1 MTIVA
6 LHHTDKDMFAIAD
19 GLISRGDR
27 RVIAEDQKIV
37 LFTPRYKIP
46 QVRLGHFDGFSEYA
60 GGSYGL
66 AYAGNYTIVST
77 IVKRFTDI
85 VNRLLV
91 IDRESAEGGKPTIYQ
106 RDNAHD
112 YFRSCSYDDTYNFD
126 RDELLPIT
134 VNFLM
139 NILQRVST
147 KACTDFAANAMERPD
162 AHFAIFGADK
172 IGHDSM
178 NRCQILK
185 CLNAAHGTLVFE
197 RFSALPWHLNC
208 IGDASVIPRLITTIE
223 STSQYAIPPVVPP
236 SKPTDYELFDGE
248 ESTAFSAWIR
258 KDSIDAN
265 WRKMREAVIE
275 QEVLRLI
282 AQQVGTIGGDCTIAR
297 SSWMSRLAT
306 QTISHSTISARFPHE

>member
-6 LHHTDKDMFAIAD
+6 VHHTDNDIFAIAD
-19 GLISRGDR
+19 GLISRGAK

-46 QVRLGHFDGFSEYA
+46 QVRLGYFDGFKDYVGKA
-60 GGSYGL
+60 YGL

-85 VNRLLV
+85 VTRLLS
-91 IDRESAEGGKPTIYQ
+91 IDRDPKNGKPTIYQ
-106 RDNAHD
+106 RENALQ
-112 YFRSCSYDDTYNFD
+112 YFRSCSFNESYNFD

-147 KACTDFAANAMERPD
+147 KACTDFAANAMDRPD
-162 AHFAIFGADK
+162 AHFAIFGPDK
-172 IGHDSM
+172 IEHDSV

-185 CLNAAHGTLVFE
+185 CLDVAHGTLSFE
-197 RFSALPWHLNC
+197 RFSALPWQLNC
-208 IGDASVIPRLITTIE
+208 IGDASVIPSLVTAIE
-223 STSQYAIPPVVPP
+223 STSEYLTRPTPPA
-236 SKPTDYELFDGE
+236 SNDEDNAFNAWMTKDAADSNWLKKR
-248 ESTAFSAWIR
+248 ES
-258 KDSIDAN
+258 
-265 WRKMREAVIE
+265 VIE

-282 AQQVGTIGGDCTIAR
+282 AQDTGTIGGDCTIAR
-297 SSWMSRLAT
+297 SGWITSLGME
-306 QTISHSTISARFPHE
+306 TIPHSTISARFSPE